1 MGLGFKQ
8 PFVGEKRSVTS
19 LKAAAEETTRR
30 LQTFFSFIEGS
41 SWRLINGAKLEKNPQ
56 GSGRFES

>member
-19 LKAAAEETTRR
+19 LKAAAEEK
-30 LQTFFSFIEGS
+30 
-41 SWRLINGAKLEKNPQ
+41 KLE
-56 GSGRFES
+56 S

>member
-8 PFVGEKRSVTS
+8 PLVGEKRSVTS
-19 LKAAAEETTRR
+19 LKAAAEETRR

-41 SWRLINGAKLEKNPQ
+41 SWRLINSAKLEKIPQ
-56 GSGRFES
+56 NRGRFES